1 MDEETPEGERLWS
14 GAWEEMTVPVP
25 LAASLLCLSP
35 HTVGQLIEGGHLVA
49 ERHGNY
55 RFVTL
60 VSLFAYRRRH
70 WTPEQA
76 ERYNAIPED
85 DTTALD
91 QAAEQLAG

>member
-1 MDEETPEGERLWS
+1 MDEEEWEGEPLWS

-49 ERHGNY
+49 ERHGNF

-70 WTPEQA
+70 WSPELA
-76 ERYNAIPED
+76 ARYNAALD
-85 DTTALD
+85 DATALD
-91 QAAEQLAG
+91 QAADRLAG

>member
-1 MDEETPEGERLWS
+1 MDEENQNSEPLWA

-35 HTVGQLIEGGHLVA
+35 YTVGQLIEAGHLVA
-49 ERHGNY
+49 ERRGNY

-76 ERYNAIPED
+76 ERYNASLD
-85 DTTALD
+85 DATALD